1 MIRRAFGISVVIAA
15 SMLVSCDDTVTPAGS
30 ENVLPGWLDV
40 RLTASPE
47 GPEAL
52 LFQVIGGSVDSVSS
66 LEHVVFSNQ
75 QAPDLWRVMFVG
87 ELANEVVARI
97 WVPNPSAVGQYQ
109 VVLEQAVAG
118 QGFGQRSASGYSLRV
133 EAPGGL

>member
-1 MIRRAFGISVVIAA
+1 MNRRAFGISVVIVT
-15 SMLVSCDDTVTPAGS
+15 SMLVSCDDTVAPAGS
-30 ENVLPGWLDV
+30 QSLLPGWLDV

-47 GPEAL
+47 GSEAL

-66 LEHVVFSNQ
+66 LDYTVFSTE
-75 QAPDLWRVMFVG
+75 QAPDQWRVMLVG

-97 WVPNPSAVGQYQ
+97 WVPNPSAVGQYE

-118 QGFGQRSASGYSLRV
+118 QGFGQRSASTYSLKV